1 MVPALSDGQLAN
13 HNAHVIDCECVAAG
27 GVCELC
33 AGGVDPLGR
42 DGAVGA
48 VRVALFQWFVAC
60 MGECEDAY
68 GIARGGDRNFVVCA
82 AADCGV

>member
-1 MVPALSDGQLAN
+1 MVPALSDRQLAN
-13 HNAHVIDCECVAAG
+13 HNAHVADCERVAAG

-33 AGGVDPLGR
+33 AGGVDPVGR

-48 VRVALFQWFVAC
+48 VLVALFQWFVAR
-60 MGECEDAY
+60 MGEREDAY
-68 GIARGGDRNFVVCA
+68 GIARSGDRDFAVCA

>member
-13 HNAHVIDCECVAAG
+13 HNAHVADCECVAAG

-33 AGGVDPLGR
+33 AGGIDPVGR

-48 VRVALFQWFVAC
+48 MRVALFQWVVARL
-60 MGECEDAY
+60 GECEDAY
-68 GIARGGDRNFVVCA
+68 GVAGSGDRDFAVCA
-82 AADCGV
+82 ADDCGV